1 MDFFSVLSFVLTH
14 GLTVD
19 TQFFQVKINVLS
31 ARMTAIPMLIV
42 MKPTLPTTA
51 SANWDMTETE
61 SSVHVTFTLS
71 ITLYAIH
78 RVSL

>member
-1 MDFFSVLSFVLTH
+1 MEFFSVLSFVLTR

-42 MKPTLPTTA
+42 MRPTLPTTA
-51 SANWDMTETE
+51 SANRDMTETE
-61 SSVHVTFTLS
+61 SSVEVNFTIVYNS
-71 ITLYAIH
+71 ICYT
-78 RVSL
+78 